1 MDKRYYLQTYEEREG
16 VRSYFLLISESGS
29 GVIIGKEGDNE

>member
-1 MDKRYYLQTYEEREG
+1 MDKRYYRLYEEREG

-29 GVIIGKEGDNE
+29 GVIITREGDNE